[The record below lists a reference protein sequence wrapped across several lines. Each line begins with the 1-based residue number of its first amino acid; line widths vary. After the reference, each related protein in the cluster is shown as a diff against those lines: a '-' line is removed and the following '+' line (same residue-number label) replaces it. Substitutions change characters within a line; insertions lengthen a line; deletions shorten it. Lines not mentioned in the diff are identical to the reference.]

1 MTKEVAIQ
9 MLRLYEVNEVGEG
22 KLETWYNGIDKDMRE
37 ALDMA
42 IEALSDK
49 PKGEWIDSRDTDT
62 PWNDGFKCSACKSN
76 SLIRYNFCPNCG
88 ARMKGGDTE

>member
-1 MTKEVAIQ
+1 MTRGMTRENAIEKLKLLRDNMNFVEVF
-9 MLRLYEVNEVGEG
+9 E
-22 KLETWYNGIDKDMRE
+22 E

-42 IEALSDK
+42 IEVLRDK

-88 ARMKGGDTE
+88 KPMLKKDSETE